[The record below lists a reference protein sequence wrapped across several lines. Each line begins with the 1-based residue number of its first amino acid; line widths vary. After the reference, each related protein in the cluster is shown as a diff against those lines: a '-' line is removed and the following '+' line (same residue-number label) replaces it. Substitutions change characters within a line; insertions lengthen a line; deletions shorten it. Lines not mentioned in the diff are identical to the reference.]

1 MLLEKLEQSSALL
14 INHCLTFKGS
24 SWQMCS
30 NLPSFFMTVCNPTA
44 QSVCVLACLLLAP
57 SSPVVSVCLCV
68 PVPPWH
74 LSMVRCSALVRWE
87 GGKTRVTSGLSLWSM
102 AEVNDLQSFK
112 VQQGNLYKEGC
123 GHAACSGSYKSDL
136 SCFAGW
142 VLRLVVWGRVAWVGS
157 GVILGVS
164 PGHASDCCLIVFKPV
179 FCVVPRHAAMAM
191 QHRKLFILFYFLIQA
206 RASSFSKWLTDWGL
220 SLAGYW
226 PSYNIP
232 FHEKIYNLSGYA
244 SYVVKY
250 GMDFSYELAPRAKIF
265 RRDQGKVTN
274 LESMK
279 YIMRY
284 NSKTHVCVLWSWS

>member
-1 MLLEKLEQSSALL
+1 MCVVACLLFTPSSSVVFMCLCVSVPSWHLIMGCCSALL
-14 INHCLTFKGS
+14 S
-24 SWQMCS
+24 
-30 NLPSFFMTVCNPTA
+30 
-44 QSVCVLACLLLAP
+44 
-57 SSPVVSVCLCV
+57 
-68 PVPPWH
+68 
-74 LSMVRCSALVRWE
+74 WE
-87 GGKTRVTSGLSLWSM
+87 GGKTRKASGLSLWSLVK
-102 AEVNDLQSFK
+102 VNDLAVLWGSSGK
-112 VQQGNLYKEGC
+112 PLQQGC
-123 GHAACSGSYKSDL
+123 GHAACLGSCMSDL

-142 VLRLVVWGRVAWVGS
+142 VLRVEVWGRVAWACTVS
-157 GVILGVS
+157 SSVTLGVN
-164 PGHASDCCLIVFKPV
+164 PGHASDCCLTVLKPV
-179 FCVVPRHAAMAM
+179 FYVVPRHATKAM
-191 QHRKLFILFYFLIQA
+191 QHGKLFSFLIQA
-206 RASSFSKWLTDWGL
+206 RASSFSKWLTDL

-284 NSKTHVCVLWSWS
+284 NSKTRVHVLWSWS